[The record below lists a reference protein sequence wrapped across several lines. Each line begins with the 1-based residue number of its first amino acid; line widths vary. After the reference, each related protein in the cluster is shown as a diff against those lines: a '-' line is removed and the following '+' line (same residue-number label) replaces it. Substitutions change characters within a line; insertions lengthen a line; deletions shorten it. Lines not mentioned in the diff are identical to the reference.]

1 VPISPADIG
10 RQAWD
15 ARRVQVEWFAAKCLF
30 QHLDLTRQEGMP
42 CYEERVVLLRAIDLE
57 GAVRRA
63 EGEARRYASDP
74 SIEFLEF
81 TSVYPLFGAAP
92 EDEVVVFS
100 AFRSLPVEADRFVSD
115 HYEDGALDMAGG
127 ATSAESTAISRG

>member
-1 VPISPADIG
+1 M
-10 RQAWD
+10 
-15 ARRVQVEWFAAKCLF
+15 EWFAAKCLF

-63 EGEARRYASDP
+63 EREARRYACDP

-81 TSVYPLFGAAP
+81 TSIYPLFGASP
-92 EDEVVVFS
+92 GDEVVVFS
-100 AFRSLPVEADRFVSD
+100 AFRALPVEADQFVSA
-115 HYEDGALDMAGG
+115 HHEDGALDMAGG

>member
-1 VPISPADIG
+1 M
-10 RQAWD
+10 
-15 ARRVQVEWFAAKCLF
+15 EWFAAKCLF

-42 CYEERVVLLRAIDLE
+42 CYEERVVLLRAIDLM

-63 EGEARRYASDP
+63 ECEARRYASDP

-81 TSVYPLFGAAP
+81 TSVYPLFGSSP
-92 EDEVVVFS
+92 VDGVVVFS
-100 AFRSLPVEADRFVSD
+100 AFRALPIDADALVDR

-127 ATSAESTAISRG
+127 ATSSEGTALSRG

>member
-1 VPISPADIG
+1 M
-10 RQAWD
+10 
-15 ARRVQVEWFAAKCLF
+15 EWFAAKCVF
-30 QHLDLTRQEGMP
+30 QHLDLSRQEGMP

-92 EDEVVVFS
+92 GDGVVVFS
-100 AFRSLPVEADRFVSD
+100 AFRALPLDAETLVERHF
-115 HYEDGALDMAGG
+115 EDGALEVAGG
-127 ATSAESTAISRG
+127 ATSADSTAIARS